1 MIHFIKLNIISYLIK
16 IVKFLKNITD
26 LNISLSRREINKFL
40 IELKNGIKFIHPE
53 YTTILTK

>member
-40 IELKNGIKFIHPE
+40 IELKNGIKFIYQQYPI
-53 YTTILTK
+53 TRIA